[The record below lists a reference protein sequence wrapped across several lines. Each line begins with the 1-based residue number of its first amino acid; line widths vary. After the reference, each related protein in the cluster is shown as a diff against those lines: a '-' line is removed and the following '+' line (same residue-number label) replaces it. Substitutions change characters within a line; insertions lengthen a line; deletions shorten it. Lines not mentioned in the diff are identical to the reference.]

1 LGAAFNLLDINK
13 FVKSKDARVITTSK
27 TFTKDK
33 NNEMVPNSGSFYDP
47 AIFGFSS
54 KDKFE
59 KYSYLNLE
67 EVVLHPLVFK
77 NLGKVGTDFNKCIQ
91 KKKKYM
97 VQDGMLIESKSGGN
111 GINFIINNWNKID
124 FSKYRNDKNKLFI
137 DFLLNTKKELITV
150 NKIPVVPIAYRNYT
164 TNHGMVEEDEIT
176 DLYKKLMK
184 VTENKDWV
192 KELSNEDQ
200 ESFDEV
206 IQNIYQTTSKK
217 DYVQKYLNNLYNYFI
232 GKLEKKSGFFQGS
245 LIGKRLDNVA
255 RFVINAQPDIPL
267 DCCALP
273 WQGLL
278 NIFDLFVISYL
289 AKEEYVEYAEALG
302 TTDMSAD
309 EIGDLLAYI
318 YKNAGIYV
326 NHYPERAELWIK
338 LLVQIFNDNDELR
351 VLAKRDPGWND
362 HSFWAFKPIII
373 TDVSYQM
380 IVPSFIYSPIG
391 GDSFSTDAYLQEVPN
406 DFIDIT
412 MEYQITSASGK
423 QTVNK
428 FISSEI
434 LYNSLK
440 DKMQETSK
448 ETSNG

>member
-1 LGAAFNLLDINK
+1 MGAVFNLLDINK
-13 FVKSKDARVITTSK
+13 FVKEKDSRVITTSK

-33 NNEMVPNSGSFYDP
+33 NNEMTPNSGSFYDP
-47 AIFGFSS
+47 AIFGFTG

-67 EVVLHPLVFK
+67 EVVMHPLIFK
-77 NLGKVGTDFNKCIQ
+77 NLGKVGTDLNKCIQ
-91 KKKKYM
+91 KKKKYV
-97 VQDGMLIESKSGGN
+97 VQDGILVETKSGGN

-124 FSKYRNDKNKLFI
+124 FKKYRNEKNKIFL

-150 NKIPVVPIAYRNYT
+150 NKIPVIPIAYRNYT

-192 KELSNEDQ
+192 KDLSQEDQ
-200 ESFDEV
+200 DSFDEV

-278 NIFDLFVISYL
+278 NIFDLFVVSYL
-289 AKEEYVEYAEALG
+289 NKEEVEYVKMADELG

-309 EIGDLLAYI
+309 EIGELLAYI

-326 NHYPERAELWIK
+326 NHYPERVKVWIE

-380 IVPSFIYSPIG
+380 IVPSFIYAPIG
-391 GDSFSTDAYLQEVPN
+391 GDSFSTDAYLQEVPSQY
-406 DFIDIT
+406 IDINT
-412 MEYQITSASGK
+412 DYSITSSK
-423 QTVNK
+423 KTVNK
-428 FISSEI
+428 FISSEM
-434 LYNSLK
+434 LYDALK
-440 DKMQETSK
+440 SK
-448 ETSNG
+448 RGDTLKGGE

>member
-1 LGAAFNLLDINK
+1 MGAVFDLLDINK
-13 FVKSKDARVITTSK
+13 FIKEKNARVITTSK
-27 TFTKDK
+27 TFIKDK
-33 NNEMVPNSGSFYDP
+33 NNEMVPNGGSFYDP

-59 KYSYLNLE
+59 KYAYLNLE
-67 EVVLHPLVFK
+67 EVVMHPLIFK
-77 NLGKVGTDFNKCIQ
+77 NLSKVGTDFNKCIQ
-91 KKKKYM
+91 KKTKYV
-97 VQDGMLIESKSGGN
+97 VQDGILVESKSGGQ
-111 GINFIINNWNKID
+111 GINFIINNWNKIN
-124 FSKYRNDKNKLFI
+124 FKKYRNEKNKMFI
-137 DFLLNTKKELITV
+137 DFLLNTKKELVFI
-150 NKIPVVPIAYRNYT
+150 NKIPVIPIAYRNYVT
-164 TNHGMVEEDEIT
+164 KHGMVEEDEIT

-192 KELSNEDQ
+192 KDLSQEDQ
-200 ESFDEV
+200 DSFDEI

-217 DYVQKYLNNLYNYFI
+217 EYVQKYLNNLYNYFI
-232 GKLEKKSGFFQGS
+232 GKLEKKSGFFQSS

-289 AKEEYVEYAEALG
+289 NKEENKEIADKLG
-302 TTDMSAD
+302 VKDASAD
-309 EIGDLLAYI
+309 EIGELLAYI

-326 NHYPERAELWIK
+326 NHYPERVKIWVD
-338 LLVQIFNDNDELR
+338 LLVTIFNDNDELR

-362 HSFWAFKPIII
+362 NSFWAFKPIII

-391 GDSFSTDAYLQEVPN
+391 GDSFSTDSYLQTIPSEY
-406 DFIDIT
+406 IDINT
-412 MEYQITSASGK
+412 DYSITSNK
-423 QTVNK
+423 KMVNK

-440 DKMQETSK
+440 AKREGYI
-448 ETSNG
+448 NA